1 VRAVQARPVHLPA
14 AVPVRVGGA
23 ALLLATAA
31 IHLLLWSDGYRD
43 ILWIGPLFL
52 LNAIGAAVL
61 ALAVLAVPGRWLP
74 LACAAGALLELGT
87 LGGLVLSTTVGFLG
101 FVETWAAPWA
111 VTSAIVE
118 AAGVLLLGGSALAGA
133 ATSRHR
139 RARARL

>member
-43 ILWIGPLFL
+43 ITWIGPLFL

-61 ALAVLAVPGRWLP
+61 AVAVLAVPARWLP

-87 LGGLVLSTTVGFLG
+87 LGGLLLSTTVGFLG
-101 FVETWAAPWA
+101 FFETWSAPWA
-111 VTSAIVE
+111 VTSAVVE
-118 AAGVLLLGGSALAGA
+118 AAGVLLLGGFALAGA
-133 ATSRHR
+133 ARYRQR